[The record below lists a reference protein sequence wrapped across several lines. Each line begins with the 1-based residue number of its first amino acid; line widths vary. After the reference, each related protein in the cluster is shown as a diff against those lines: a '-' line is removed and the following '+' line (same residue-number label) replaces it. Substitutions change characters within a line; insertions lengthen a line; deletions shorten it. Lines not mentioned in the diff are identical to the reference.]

1 MVFLSDEK
9 HLIPYN
15 LKKGDWKNERKNKVA
30 RADTGQEIR
39 PFLPFSPDCIVTF
52 FCPLYTLL
60 REWFAGPP
68 ARFNFGILVALSP
81 WIRLIVGL
89 RYALPPSTGCVR
101 NILPWKKWSRV
112 QKETS
117 PFPEIETILENPF
130 SLYRRR
136 ETSRLTLANLQDTNE
151 YRFRLRF
158 PPRRR
163 KYPSS
168 TNWARE
174 DFSVRG
180 REEGGCSFFFLQK
193 SKVFDESLGG
203 RIYTFQ
209 TPRVQIIV
217 GRSSGTYLPLV
228 RRDFIRGS
236 GRDLLIWGQ
245 IPLEDEMRGAAE
257 VVVLQEGWHVWWLF
271 ATQLSPPT
279 DSNSKTPPVY
289 GVYFLVDTAAFDPI
303 HFTFFSPIESM
314 TLFSNFYILNNYNLP
329 CNLSSSS
336 SFTSSVERYV

>member
-1 MVFLSDEK
+1 MIPSSKRNLPLPRDWDHPWKSVLPLSSK
-9 HLIPYN
+9 
-15 LKKGDWKNERKNKVA
+15 
-30 RADTGQEIR
+30 
-39 PFLPFSPDCIVTF
+39 
-52 FCPLYTLL
+52 
-60 REWFAGPP
+60 
-68 ARFNFGILVALSP
+68 
-81 WIRLIVGL
+81 
-89 RYALPPSTGCVR
+89 R
-101 NILPWKKWSRV
+101 NIALNVGEFARHEWIQIPIAFSTKEKKISF
-112 QKETS
+112 KHE
-117 PFPEIETILENPF
+117 
-130 SLYRRR
+130 
-136 ETSRLTLANLQDTNE
+136 
-151 YRFRLRF
+151 LRSDDLF
-158 PPRRR
+158 
-163 KYPSS
+163 
-168 TNWARE
+168 
-174 DFSVRG
+174 VRG

-303 HFTFFSPIESM
+303 HFTFFFPNRIYAA

-336 SFTSSVERYV
+336 SFTCSVERYV

>member
-1 MVFLSDEK
+1 MIPSSKRNLPLPRDWDHPWKSVLPLSSK
-9 HLIPYN
+9 
-15 LKKGDWKNERKNKVA
+15 
-30 RADTGQEIR
+30 
-39 PFLPFSPDCIVTF
+39 
-52 FCPLYTLL
+52 
-60 REWFAGPP
+60 
-68 ARFNFGILVALSP
+68 
-81 WIRLIVGL
+81 
-89 RYALPPSTGCVR
+89 R
-101 NILPWKKWSRV
+101 NIALNVGEFARHEWIQIPIAFSTKEKKISF
-112 QKETS
+112 KHELS
-117 PFPEIETILENPF
+117 E
-130 SLYRRR
+130 RR
-136 ETSRLTLANLQDTNE
+136 
-151 YRFRLRF
+151 FLRK
-158 PPRRR
+158 R
-163 KYPSS
+163 K
-168 TNWARE
+168 
-174 DFSVRG
+174 RG
-180 REEGGCSFFFLQK
+180 RWMFFSFLQK

-303 HFTFFSPIESM
+303 HFTFFFPNRIYAA

-336 SFTSSVERYV
+336 SFTCSVERYV